1 MMTFADA
8 FLIRG
13 HVKPLN
19 SYCKVWAFAD
29 LAQRFAT
36 TPKNLTDF
44 FFYLN

>member
-29 LAQRFAT
+29 
-36 TPKNLTDF
+36 
-44 FFYLN
+44 